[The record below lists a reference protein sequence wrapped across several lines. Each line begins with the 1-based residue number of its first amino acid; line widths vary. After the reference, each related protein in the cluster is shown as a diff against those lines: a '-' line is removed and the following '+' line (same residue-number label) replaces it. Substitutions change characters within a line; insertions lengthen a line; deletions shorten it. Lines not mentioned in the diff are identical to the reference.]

1 VQELLASASW
11 DGTVRLWDVF
21 SGKGGT
27 EVLQHN
33 RDVLAL
39 AYRPDGKQLASCTLD
54 AQISFW
60 DPFEGV
66 LVGTIEGR
74 RDIAGGRLVTDRQT
88 AASSA
93 AGKCFYTLAYSADG
107 AYLVAGGNSKFVC
120 MYDVAEKVRGLRG
133 VAKCLAVGL
142 DEELRGLKA
151 LLPNRLFEDSFRSP
165 AFHCWANSIL
175 GLLGSYDFSH
185 LETGTLSY
193 GSL

>member
-1 VQELLASASW
+1 MSGLHVRCSYIDRALLHPQELLASASW

-39 AYRPDGKQLASCTLD
+39 AYRPDGKQLAACTLD
-54 AQISFW
+54 AQIAFW

-66 LVGTIEGR
+66 QTGTIEGR
-74 RDIAGGRLVTDRQT
+74 RDIAGGRLATDRQT

-93 AGKCFYTLAYSADG
+93 AGKCFHTLAYSADG

-120 MYDVAEKVRGLRG
+120 MYDVAEKVSEGRTG
-133 VAKCLAVGL
+133 VA
-142 DEELRGLKA
+142 
-151 LLPNRLFEDSFRSP
+151 
-165 AFHCWANSIL
+165 H
-175 GLLGSYDFSH
+175 GS
-185 LETGTLSY
+185 G
-193 GSL
+193 